1 MNIITSEIEKG
12 IANHTQLT
20 SIGSGASKFAW
31 FDLRLAGSLT
41 DPDHILSLLSHLKFD
56 GVIAEEAQLERIP
69 AGLRKVLYV
78 PGTPT
83 AGDIERFNRI
93 AGAVL
98 ILEPEAIESG
108 WFKQHRNSIG
118 VTVGTSVSVTDP
130 ASLQRAVALT
140 HDVQLLIVEFRDDT
154 KIPLEIVLADAQN
167 TGCAVVMKVKDNIE
181 SKVVFG
187 VLECGAD
194 GVIFTTDDWNELY
207 ALHDVVHANR
217 TRQEQRVET
226 LTVVRTSHIGMG
238 DRACID
244 LTTYLG
250 LDEGILLGSFSNGG
264 LLACSETHPLPYMPT
279 RPFRVNAG
287 SLHSY
292 VLAPDNQTWYLSDL
306 RAGMEIL
313 VVGTNG
319 KARRA
324 AVGRVKIERRPLLY
338 IEAESS
344 DGTRVNTIMQEDWHV
359 RIFGEEG
366 QPLNITNLRPGAK
379 VLGHTMAS
387 GRHVGVKVDEF
398 ILEQ

>member
-1 MNIITSEIEKG
+1 MNAIMSIAEQAVGG
-12 IANHTQLT
+12 IRTAGTA
-20 SIGSGASKFAW
+20 GREAAKFAW
-31 FDLRLAGSLT
+31 YDMRGSGPAEDASL
-41 DPDHILSLLSHLKFD
+41 LSLLSHLKFD
-56 GVIAEEAQLERIP
+56 GVIAEEDRLEAIP
-69 AGLRKVLYV
+69 QGMRKVLFV
-78 PGTPT
+78 SGIPD
-83 AGDIERFNRI
+83 ADKLERYGRMGN
-93 AGAVL
+93 AVL
-98 ILEPEAIESG
+98 IFEPETIESG
-108 WFKQHRNSIG
+108 WFKRHRND
-118 VTVGTSVSVTDP
+118 VGATAGTWVDVTDP
-130 ASLQRAVALT
+130 ESLRRAVALT
-140 HDVQLLIVEFRDDT
+140 HEVELLIVSFRDDT

-167 TGCAVVMKVKDNIE
+167 TGCTAVMKVRDNAE

-194 GVIFTTDDWNELY
+194 GVIVGALDWNELY
-207 ALHDVVHANR
+207 AVHDVVHANR
-217 TRQEQRVET
+217 VRLEQRVET
-226 LTVVRTSHIGMG
+226 LAVVKTAHIGMG

-324 AVGRVKIERRPLLY
+324 SVGRVKIERRPLLY
-338 IEAESS
+338 IEAEAA

-359 RIFGEEG
+359 RLFGADG
-366 QPLNITNLRPGAK
+366 KPRNITNLRPGDQ

>member
-1 MNIITSEIEKG
+1 MNAIMSIAEQAVGG
-12 IANHTQLT
+12 IRTT
-20 SIGSGASKFAW
+20 GISGKEAAKFAW
-31 FDLRLAGSLT
+31 YDMRESGPAEDASL
-41 DPDHILSLLSHLKFD
+41 LSLLSHLKFD
-56 GVIAEEAQLERIP
+56 GVIAEEDRLEAIP
-69 AGLRKVLYV
+69 QGMRKVLFV
-78 PGTPT
+78 SGIPD
-83 AGDIERFNRI
+83 ADKLERYGRMGN
-93 AGAVL
+93 AVL
-98 ILEPEAIESG
+98 IFEPETIESG
-108 WFKQHRNSIG
+108 WFKRHRND
-118 VTVGTSVSVTDP
+118 VGATAGTWVDVTDP
-130 ASLQRAVALT
+130 ESLRRAVALT
-140 HDVQLLIVEFRDDT
+140 HEVELLIVSFRDDT

-167 TGCAVVMKVKDNIE
+167 TGCTVVMKVRDNAE

-194 GVIFTTDDWNELY
+194 GVIVGALDWNELY
-207 ALHDVVHANR
+207 AVHDVVHANR
-217 TRQEQRVET
+217 VRLEQRVET
-226 LTVVRTSHIGMG
+226 LAVVKTAHIGMG

-324 AVGRVKIERRPLLY
+324 SVGRVKIERRPLLY
-338 IEAESS
+338 IEAEAA

-359 RIFGEEG
+359 RLFGADG
-366 QPLNITNLRPGAK
+366 KPRNITNLRPGDQ